1 MTVRTVF
8 RDLLHSKI
16 HTLERYIILYTGWMR
31 TEMTDRKKLRIDNN
45 RLTEINDFLLKD
57 DNPLVTDLLAVLDKY
72 GGIAGIN
79 RKAKEARKLENLM
92 AMLEAKKSPYVED
105 LQWLQDQRDDQVF
118 ISIPDYRRRV
128 LGDKVSSMK
137 FDESFAVTLEISAC
151 QYFPWLI
158 AETKQAIEKHELMPG
173 RFIRVRKMAE
183 QTKDNDI
190 IAFAAAM
197 QIFGSSYVE
206 TLDTKGT
213 YPGPDG
219 APANVHL
226 GGPSTITGYFGGVG
240 MPNDFPLKWADEF
253 LHYYTTYGIKQVL
266 NINPGSVL
274 VGYMM
279 YKLGIDMEFKISVY
293 MGNDNPY
300 ACLWTL
306 MTAKLFSRDDGT
318 SPLIGF
324 NLSNSVNNE
333 TIELAAQIRKAFDF
347 EDVVRIEHHI
357 TETYKSIVRQPYDRL
372 PELLELADH
381 VKNISAKHEGG
392 VLEIE
397 LIRDYPSDI
406 LDYFRTKEDILQ
418 SGQMPLHLQNYL
430 DKHHALNRTAE
441 ELTKRGLTFLA
452 APNVHKT

>member
-1 MTVRTVF
+1 M
-8 RDLLHSKI
+8 I
-16 HTLERYIILYTGWMR
+16 
-31 TEMTDRKKLRIDNN
+31 DRKKLRIDND
-45 RLTEINDFLLKD
+45 RLGEINDFLLND
-57 DNPLVTDLLAVLDKY
+57 DNPLVTDLLKLIDKY
-72 GGIAGIN
+72 GGIDEIN
-79 RKAKEARKLENLM
+79 RRATEARKIDNLM
-92 AMLEAKKSPYVED
+92 MMLEAKNSPYVKD
-105 LQWLQDQRDDQVF
+105 LLWLHEQRDNHAF
-118 ISIPDYRRRV
+118 ISISEYRKNV
-128 LGDKVSSMK
+128 LGDRFKSMK

-158 AETKQAIEKHELMPG
+158 TETKQAIEKSELMPG
-173 RFIRVRKMAE
+173 RYIRVRKMAE
-183 QTKDNDI
+183 QTADDDV

-219 APANVHL
+219 APVNIHL

-240 MPNDFPLKWADEF
+240 MPNEFPLKWADEY
-253 LHYYTTYGIKQVL
+253 LHYYTTYGVKQVL

-279 YKLGIDMEFKISVY
+279 YKLGIDMEFKISVF

-324 NLSNSVNNE
+324 NLSNSVNKE
-333 TIELAAQIRKAFDF
+333 TIEFAAQIRKAFGF

-357 TETYKSIVRQPYDRL
+357 TETYKSIVRQPYYRL

-392 VLEIE
+392 LLEAE
-397 LIRDYPSDI
+397 ASREYKSDI
-406 LDYFRTKEDILQ
+406 LDYFRTKEDIIEA
-418 SGQMPLHLQNYL
+418 GHMPFQLQNYL

-441 ELTKRGLTFLA
+441 ELTSRGLTFLA
-452 APNVHKT
+452 APNLHKS

>member
-1 MTVRTVF
+1 M
-8 RDLLHSKI
+8 DGLL
-16 HTLERYIILYTGWMR
+16 
-31 TEMTDRKKLRIDNN
+31 MTDRQKLRIGEN
-45 RLTEINDFLLKD
+45 RLREINDFLLSE
-57 DNPLVTDLLAVLDKY
+57 DNPLVTNLLDVIDKY
-72 GGIAGIN
+72 GGVDEIN
-79 RKAKEARKLENLM
+79 RKAKEARKLDNLL
-92 AMLEAKKSPYVED
+92 AKLEAKNSPYIKD
-105 LQWLQDQRDDQVF
+105 LEWLQEQRDNDAF
-118 ISIPDYRRRV
+118 ISIPNYRKKII
-128 LGDKVSSMK
+128 GDKAQSMK
-137 FDESFAVTLEISAC
+137 FDESFAITLEISAC

-158 AETKQAIEKHELMPG
+158 AEAKQSIEKGELMPG

-183 QTKDNDI
+183 QTEDNDV
-190 IAFAAAM
+190 IAFAAGM
-197 QIFGSSYVE
+197 QITGSSYVE

-219 APANVHL
+219 APVNVHL
-226 GGPSTITGYFGGVG
+226 GGPDTITGYFGGVG
-240 MPNDFPLKWADEF
+240 MPNEFPLKWADEF
-253 LHYYTTYGIKQVL
+253 LNYFTTYGVRQVL

-279 YKLGIDMEFKISVY
+279 HKLGIDMEFKISVF

-324 NLSNSVNNE
+324 NLSNAVNNE
-333 TIELAAQIRKAFDF
+333 TIEQAAYIRGNFGF

-357 TETYKSIVRQPYDRL
+357 TETYKHIVRQPYDRL

-392 VLEIE
+392 VPSIE
-397 LIRDYPSDI
+397 ETREYPSDI
-406 LDYFRTKEDILQ
+406 LDYFREKNDIVEA
-418 SGQMPLHLQNYL
+418 GQMPLHLINYM
-430 DKHHALNRTAE
+430 DKHHSLNRTAQ

-452 APNVHKT
+452 APKLHKN